1 MARITVEDCQ
11 ERVDNRFLLVQMAI
25 KRVHQYREGYEPL
38 LETRNKEVVTALR
51 AIPAGEPGDRR
62 QHGRAPYRNYSI
74 LRLKC
79 VTFQTLRRPCAGDGD
94 SNLTR
99 GLFSHLGTDVRLRGH
114 QNNSL
119 ISNVN
124 CPKRKST

>member
-1 MARITVEDCQ
+1 MPKCKGATGGGAAVPVSLFGLTGIDSGDKPRFSIAVGIRTAR
-11 ERVDNRFLLVQMAI
+11 RLANGYRF
-25 KRVHQYREGYEPL
+25 RS
-38 LETRNKEVVTALR
+38 TRAV
-51 AIPAGEPGDRR
+51 
-62 QHGRAPYRNYSI
+62 YC
-74 LRLKC
+74 LKC